1 MPLIINN
8 DIVLYEDDFV
18 FEYSRSSGPGG
29 QNVNK
34 VESAVTL
41 RFDIIKSKLSD
52 TLKERL
58 LSSGDKRINAEGE
71 LLISS
76 RESRSQ
82 FQNKQFAINKLI
94 EILKNFSIPPKIRK
108 KTRPSKAVKEKRLE
122 AKKITSET
130 KKMRRRIV

>member
-58 LSSGDKRINAEGE
+58 LSSGDKRINAKGE

>member
-94 EILKNFSIPPKIRK
+94 EILNNFSIPPKIRK